1 MSDLGGFA
9 ASGARGSVPL
19 GAATPPNPP
28 SQVSFADLGTPL
40 YETTFVVLDIETTG
54 GSPSA
59 DAITEVGAI
68 KCEGGVVTGTFQTLV
83 RPEEAITGFVELLTG
98 ITNNMV
104 AEAPPIEE
112 VLPSLWEFLRG
123 TVLVAHNARFDASF
137 LAAAF
142 ARHGY
147 TVPFRRTV
155 CTLRLARWLM
165 KGETRDMKLE
175 TLSRMIGT
183 ASIPC
188 HRAFPDAQATFE
200 IFHRLLE
207 MAGPHGVLTLE
218 DLIAFTRARSRSDPG
233 KIALAARVPRV
244 AGVYKFLDKQGAV
257 LYVGKSKN
265 MRARVRSYFHGDS
278 RTKVSGLL
286 QLAAKIDWERCE
298 TEIAAQVRE
307 LVLIRQ
313 HNPPFNRQGK
323 KRSGPVWIAEE
334 LTPEPRLKIV
344 RSAPDSPLL
353 GPFRSQKAGREVTEA
368 LMRDGPPW
376 DIQGALSRLTDRM
389 GLYARTEH
397 FEQAAA
403 TRDMIEAVLA
413 ASQRAELIRTFIQL
427 GDLLVFVPSGDM
439 CEVTA
444 IRQGRL
450 VDSGMHPAS
459 SIPNPKWLFV
469 DAPEHRDRTWVTHE
483 ELEEMLLL
491 DSYIRRTG
499 ALGGWVQAATGR
511 LLPLVSRE
519 PLRK

>member
-1 MSDLGGFA
+1 MSQA
-9 ASGARGSVPL
+9 
-19 GAATPPNPP
+19 
-28 SQVSFADLGTPL
+28 SFADLGTPL

-59 DAITEVGAI
+59 DAITEVGAL
-68 KCEGGVVTGTFQTLV
+68 KSEGGVVTGTFQSLV
-83 RPEEAITGFVELLTG
+83 RPGEPITGFVELLTG
-98 ITNNMV
+98 ITNTMV
-104 AEAPPIEE
+104 AQAPPIEE
-112 VLPSLWEFLRG
+112 VLPSLWEFLRE

-147 TVPFRRTV
+147 AVPFRRTV

-165 KGETRDMKLE
+165 KGETMDMKLE

-183 ASIPC
+183 AAIPC
-188 HRAFPDAQATFE
+188 HRAFPDAHATFE

-207 MAGPHGVLTLE
+207 LAGPHGVLTIE
-218 DLIAFTRARSRSDPG
+218 DLLAFTRARSRSDLG

-244 AGVYKFLDKQGAV
+244 AGVYKFLDKRGDV

-307 LVLIRQ
+307 LVLIRR

-323 KRSGPVWIAEE
+323 QRARPCWIVEE
-334 LTPEPRLKIV
+334 LYPKPRLKVV
-344 RSAPDSPLL
+344 RSAPDDPLL
-353 GPFRSQKAGREVTEA
+353 GPFRSQKAGREVAEA
-368 LMRDGPPW
+368 LMRAGPPW
-376 DIQGALSRLTDRM
+376 VIQGALTRLTDRM
-389 GLYARTEH
+389 ALYAKTER

-403 TRDMIEAVLA
+403 TRDMIDAVLG
-413 ASQRAELIRTFIQL
+413 ASQRAELIRTFTAL
-427 GDLLVFVPSGDM
+427 GDILVFVPSGAM

-450 VDSGMHPAS
+450 VASGMHPADQ
-459 SIPNPKWLFV
+459 IPNVEWLFV
-469 DAPEHRDRTWVTHE
+469 TAPEQRDRKWVTYE

-491 DSYIRRTG
+491 DSYLRRAG
-499 ALGGWVQAATGR
+499 ARGGWVQAAVDDQGAGSKLASTC
-511 LLPLVSRE
+511 
-519 PLRK
+519 LRIAG

>member
-1 MSDLGGFA
+1 MSQAWF
-9 ASGARGSVPL
+9 V
-19 GAATPPNPP
+19 
-28 SQVSFADLGTPL
+28 DLGTPL
-40 YETTFVVLDIETTG
+40 YETTFVVLYIETTG

-59 DAITEVGAI
+59 DAITEIGAI
-68 KCEGGVVTGTFQTLV
+68 KCKGGLVTGTLQTLV
-83 RPEEAITGFVELLTG
+83 RPSEPISGFVEVLTG
-98 ITNNMV
+98 ISNSMV
-104 AEAPPIEE
+104 AQAPPIEE
-112 VLPSLWEFLRG
+112 VLPSLWEFLRES
-123 TVLVAHNARFDASF
+123 VLVAHNARFDASF

-147 TVPFRRTV
+147 AVPFRRTV

-183 ASIPC
+183 ATVPC
-188 HRAFPDAQATFE
+188 HRAFPDAHATFE

-207 MAGPHGVLTLE
+207 LAGPHGVLTLE
-218 DLIAFTRARSRSDPG
+218 DLIAFTRARSRSDLG

-244 AGVYKFLDKQGAV
+244 PGVYKFLDKQGAV

-307 LVLIRQ
+307 LVLIRKLE
-313 HNPPFNRQGK
+313 PPFNRQGK
-323 KRSGPVWIAEE
+323 RNSRPVWISEE
-334 LTPEPRLKIV
+334 LTPDPRLKVV
-344 RSAPDSPLL
+344 RSAPDTPFL
-353 GPFRSQKAGREVTEA
+353 GPFRSQNAGREVVEA
-368 LMRDGPPW
+368 LMRVGPPW
-376 DIQGALSRLTDRM
+376 DIQSALTRLTDRM
-389 GLYARTEH
+389 GLYALTER

-403 TRDMIEAVLA
+403 VRDMIGAVSHA
-413 ASQRAELIRTFIQL
+413 TQRAELIRTFTQL
-427 GDLLVFVPSGDM
+427 GDLLVLVPSGAM

-450 VDSGMHPAS
+450 VTSGIHPADQ
-459 SIPNPKWLFV
+459 IPNSEWLFV
-469 DAPEHRDRTWVTHE
+469 DAPEQRGREWVTYE

-491 DSYIRRTG
+491 DSYIRRAG
-499 ALGGWVQAATGR
+499 ARGGWVQAAVYQGVC
-511 LLPLVSRE
+511 VSPR
-519 PLRK
+519 PT

>member
-1 MSDLGGFA
+1 M
-9 ASGARGSVPL
+9 
-19 GAATPPNPP
+19 

-59 DAITEVGAI
+59 DAITEIGAI
-68 KCEGGVVTGTFQTLV
+68 KCEGGVVIGTLQTLV
-83 RPEEAITGFVELLTG
+83 RPSEPISGFVEVLTG
-98 ITNNMV
+98 ISNNMV
-104 AEAPPIEE
+104 SEAPPIEE
-112 VLPSLWEFLRG
+112 VLPSLWEFLRE
-123 TVLVAHNARFDASF
+123 TVLVAHNTRFDASF

-183 ASIPC
+183 ATVPC
-188 HRAFPDAQATFE
+188 HRALPDARATFE

-207 MAGPHGVLTLE
+207 LAGPHGVLTLE
-218 DLIAFTRARSRSDPG
+218 DLIAFTRARSRSDLG

-244 AGVYKFLDKQGAV
+244 AGVYKFEDKQGAV

-286 QLAAKIDWERCE
+286 QLAAKIDWEECE

-323 KRSGPVWIAEE
+323 TKSRPVWIAEE

-344 RSAPDSPLL
+344 RSAPDDPLL
-353 GPFRSQKAGREVTEA
+353 GPFRSQKAGREVADA
-368 LMRDGPPW
+368 LMRAGPPW
-376 DIQGALSRLTDRM
+376 DIQGVLQRLTDRM
-389 GLYARTEH
+389 THYALAER

-403 TRDMIEAVLA
+403 TRDMIEVVLG
-413 ASQRAELIRTFIQL
+413 ASQRAELIRTFTKL
-427 GDLLVFVPSGDM
+427 GDIFVFVPSGHM

-450 VDSGMHPAS
+450 VASGMYPADQ
-459 SIPNPKWLFV
+459 IPDPSWLFMT
-469 DAPEHRDRTWVTHE
+469 APAQRDRRWITYE
-483 ELEEMLLL
+483 ELEEVLLL
-491 DSYIRRTG
+491 DSYIRRAG
-499 ALGGWVQAATGR
+499 GRGGWVQAAVQDQGAGPK
-511 LLPLVSRE
+511 LASSS
-519 PLRK
+519 LRIAG